1 MATRNKKTPAT
12 QMSEERRTELT
23 RQMAA
28 PASDYVNPSYAFS
41 ATHDWLLLALA
52 SGVVDA
58 QGAARREMANR
69 GLDAQ
74 GDSCSFEAAAKIWR
88 GAPQAVAGDLELAQA
103 AAHEIAGRLLK
114 ISLVAQGSDGA
125 DFHDVA
131 VWALREA
138 LVAAYQAGAA
148 SK

>member
-1 MATRNKKTPAT
+1 MATTNRKTPAT
-12 QMSEERRTELT
+12 EMSPAVRQELART
-23 RQMAA
+23 MAD
-28 PASDYVNPSYAFS
+28 PLSDEQNAAYTFS
-41 ATHDWLLLALA
+41 CTHSWLLLALA

-58 QGAARREMANR
+58 RGLARREMANR
-69 GLDAQ
+69 GLDAN
-74 GDSCSFEAAAKIWR
+74 GDNCSFAAATKIWAQ
-88 GAPQAVAGDLELAQA
+88 APQAAAGGLELAQV

-125 DFHDVA
+125 DFHEVS